1 MGTFTKAAQTA
12 MNERFGHDMLIS
24 LATMEGGVPYVRTVN
39 SYYEDGSFY
48 IITYALSNKMRQ
60 IGENPTVAICGD
72 WFTAH
77 GIGENM
83 GYIRLPENEE
93 IAEKLRAAFA
103 AWYSNGH
110 TNEDDVNTVILRI
123 RLTTGH
129 LLVHGTSHHID
140 FTAEKE

>member
-24 LATMEGGVPYVRTVN
+24 LATVEGGVPYVRTVN